1 MHRFAQTLCAFCVVG
16 SFATPTLAAEPWEGI
31 WAAEKDWCQYA
42 DDIGSHDPA
51 PIRIT
56 SSGIF
61 GLENSCDI
69 SGVKRIDQLKAWVID
84 MACSGEGQQYD
95 DRELFLIT
103 RDALLLRYT
112 MDGFAIQMHRCTD
125 D

>member
-1 MHRFAQTLCAFCVVG
+1 MHRIAQTLCAFGVVV
-16 SFATPTLAAEPWEGI
+16 SFATPTLAVEPWEGI

-42 DDIGSHDPA
+42 DGIGSHDPA
-51 PIRIT
+51 PIKIT
-56 SSGIF
+56 SSRLS
-61 GLENSCDI
+61 GLETACDI
-69 SGVKRIDQLKAWVID
+69 TRVKKIDQLQAWIID

-112 MDGFAIQMHRCTD
+112 MDGFAVEMHRCAD
-125 D
+125 N

>member
-1 MHRFAQTLCAFCVVG
+1 MRQFTKTLCAFCVVG
-16 SFATPTLAAEPWEGI
+16 LFATPTLAAEPWEGI

-51 PIRIT
+51 PVKIT
-56 SSGIF
+56 PSRLS
-61 GLENSCDI
+61 GLETACDI
-69 SGVKRIDQLKAWVID
+69 TRVKRIDQLQAWIID

-125 D
+125 N